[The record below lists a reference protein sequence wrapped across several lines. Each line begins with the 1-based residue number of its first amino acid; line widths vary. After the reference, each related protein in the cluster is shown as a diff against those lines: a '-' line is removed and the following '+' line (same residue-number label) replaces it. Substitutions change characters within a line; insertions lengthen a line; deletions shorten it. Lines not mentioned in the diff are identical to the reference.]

1 MMIYILLAA
10 YFLADFSFQ
19 PAKLAIRKRKNFSY
33 LAVYS
38 AVYAAVFFP
47 ILFVLVKVR
56 YAFLAYFFIVILHPL
71 IDRSKIL
78 LERKYEDKTCKFIL
92 FLVDQVLHI
101 LLILVVCFTFQL
113 EEHTSFIYGKLMEW
127 NHFRELVIYVLIFAI
142 IWDPASVFIKNLF
155 QYLDRSNSGIAADE
169 EPQIGRIIGKL
180 ERLIISILILCDQ
193 FGAVGF
199 VLTAKS
205 IARFK
210 QLEDRNFAEKYLV
223 GTLTST
229 VIAFIVTLVLGLA
242 I

>member
-1 MMIYILLAA
+1 M
-10 YFLADFSFQ
+10 
-19 PAKLAIRKRKNFSY
+19 
-33 LAVYS
+33 
-38 AVYAAVFFP
+38 
-47 ILFVLVKVR
+47 
-56 YAFLAYFFIVILHPL
+56 
-71 IDRSKIL
+71 
-78 LERKYEDKTCKFIL
+78 
-92 FLVDQVLHI
+92 
-101 LLILVVCFTFQL
+101 
-113 EEHTSFIYGKLMEW
+113 
-127 NHFRELVIYVLIFAI
+127 IFAI

-210 QLEDRNFAEKYLV
+210 QLEDRDFAEKYLV